1 MSTKVTHL
9 LYIVDLKIFA
19 ASATKLERVMGMVKA
34 EMECVGFIDGARKSA
49 PLRMLRGTLD
59 LDAGSMKIDDLKP
72 ISSLKEN
79 SHLQTPRSV
88 GNQQA
93 SR

>member
-1 MSTKVTHL
+1 MF
-9 LYIVDLKIFA
+9 DL
-19 ASATKLERVMGMVKA
+19 
-34 EMECVGFIDGARKSA
+34 DGARKSA
-49 PLRMLRGTLD
+49 PLRMSREVLLTD

-93 SR
+93 SRQGGP